1 MRSGLLF
8 LISTAA
14 WGSPCTLQP
23 FQAYLSL
30 GQNGC
35 TIGPY
40 TFSNFTYVPFG
51 NGTVPDLSNVFI
63 DPRTADATVRG
74 GSLQTGFS
82 LASSSL
88 WAAAFGQTT
97 GLMFGVRIVP
107 NTPEAALLL
116 LGYTPDTQYL
126 YDVTVPVT
134 ETIAG
139 TVTDQNGL
147 LFSNSVVY
155 NIASGSGP
163 GSGGG
168 MTVPIPASSTFLD
181 VTVTRSFQ
189 PGTNGAA
196 DIRGT
201 WLGFQ
206 QEIPSTPEPSGF
218 FLQGIGIAA
227 LCVAR
232 AVRRSVRASP

>member
-1 MRSGLLF
+1 MRPSLLV

-40 TFSNFTYVPFG
+40 TFSNFTYAPSG
-51 NGTVPDLSNVFI
+51 NGAVPDLSNIFV

-74 GSLQTGFS
+74 GSLQTGFF

-88 WAAAFGQTT
+88 WAATSGQTT

-116 LGYTPDTQYL
+116 LGYTSDTQYL
-126 YDVTVPVT
+126 YDVTVPAT

-139 TVTDQNGL
+139 IVTDQNGL
-147 LFSNSVVY
+147 LFSDSVVY
-155 NIASGSGP
+155 NIAIGSGP

-168 MTVPIPASSTFLD
+168 MTVSIPASSTLLD

-189 PGTNGAA
+189 PGANGAA

-206 QEIPSTPEPSGF
+206 QSQTDTPEPSSS
-218 FLQGIGIAA
+218 LLLGIGIAA